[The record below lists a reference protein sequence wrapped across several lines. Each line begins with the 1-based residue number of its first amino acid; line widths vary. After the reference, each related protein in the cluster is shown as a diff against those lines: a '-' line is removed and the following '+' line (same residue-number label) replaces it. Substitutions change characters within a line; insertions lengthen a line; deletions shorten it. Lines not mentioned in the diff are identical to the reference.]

1 MQVPSCW
8 QHHCCVLNHLASA
21 AEVAT
26 QERIVVV
33 ADAVAAGVAVAVA
46 AAAAVAGA
54 VNFDVVVVGAAVVAV
69 FAAGAGEACQ
79 RVHCSRLFRHNW
91 GCPGKASPK
100 WAVARTCAFS
110 RASLVARKSIRRQ
123 VRV

>member
-1 MQVPSCW
+1 MQVLSGW
-8 QHHCCVLNHLASA
+8 QHRCCVLNRLAFA
-21 AEVAT
+21 AEVAA
-26 QERIVVV
+26 VV
-33 ADAVAAGVAVAVA
+33 DAVAAGVVVVVVA
-46 AAAAVAGA
+46 AAAAAAGA
-54 VNFDVVVVGAAVVAV
+54 VDFGVVVVGAAVAAV

-79 RVHCSRLFRHNW
+79 RVHCSRLFRHSW
-91 GCPGKASPK
+91 GWSWKASPK

>member
-8 QHHCCVLNHLASA
+8 QHHCCVLNHLAYA

-33 ADAVAAGVAVAVA
+33 ADAA

-79 RVHCSRLFRHNW
+79 RVHCSRLFRHSW
-91 GCPGKASPK
+91 GWSWKASPK

-110 RASLVARKSIRRQ
+110 RASLVARKSIHRQ
-123 VRV
+123 LRV